1 MWWCTRSWG
10 FKVLTQGFTLCLSC
24 KFCLCK
30 IFCKMCFKI
39 TFSHVSR
46 ALLQKRVCEAPS
58 KDHIPTD
65 HFGGR
70 KFAFYFHLPPYRQS
84 SWCWGHLN
92 PHSKYDVEGINTN
105 IFFDHTHVFE
115 CQCDSRNEVQ
125 RNISISIKENKCKG
139 CSEILDFPIFCK
151 ARCTHTHMCV
161 CIHMLI
167 LEGVKIYWAV
177 DGCLSSWSIWVYL
190 VWRTT
195 CKKTCL
201 LDQVLVIYEIDPH
214 FGAPFSFKSKSSLV
228 WLLLKFHLFILKAYT
243 YPPSFQIW
251 LWMMTLCCHLNFG
264 ATSHHLAWRMRCQAL
279 KKCMRDH

>member
-1 MWWCTRSWG
+1 MFHEHYCKREFVRHHQRITSLRI
-10 FKVLTQGFTLCLSC
+10 TLEVGSLHFIS
-24 KFCLCK
+24 
-30 IFCKMCFKI
+30 
-39 TFSHVSR
+39 TF
-46 ALLQKRVCEAPS
+46 L
-58 KDHIPTD
+58 PT
-65 HFGGR
+65 G
-70 KFAFYFHLPPYRQS
+70 
-84 SWCWGHLN
+84 N
-92 PHSKYDVEGINTN
+92 PLDVEGIWTLIPNMMLRALIPTFSLTIHMYLN
-105 IFFDHTHVFE
+105 ANVIVVMKSRETSPFQSKRINVRVVVKFLIFLYF
-115 CQCDSRNEVQ
+115 
-125 RNISISIKENKCKG
+125 
-139 CSEILDFPIFCK
+139 
-151 ARCTHTHMCV
+151 ARQDAHTHMCV

-251 LWMMTLCCHLNFG
+251 LWMMTLGCHLNFG